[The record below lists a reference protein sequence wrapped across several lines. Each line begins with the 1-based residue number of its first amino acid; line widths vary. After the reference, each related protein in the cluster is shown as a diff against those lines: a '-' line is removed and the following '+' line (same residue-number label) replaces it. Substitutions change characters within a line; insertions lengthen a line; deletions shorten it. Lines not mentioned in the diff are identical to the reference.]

1 MNFILNTKLL
11 NNNNYDNYD
20 DIKKYYDNYLAKV
33 RNMKCNCI
41 EERLDI
47 TDEFIF
53 EYMNDTN
60 KILNDNSYQLYS
72 DDNYNK
78 MSILKNSLLTENESM
93 DIILTINFENNI
105 TNNFD
110 KYLKFLNKI
119 INDTYINWVKKIK
132 INCSES
138 DYDKYL
144 QLIASVYGLFK
155 SKSIKLVSCN
165 INYNYGFDKL
175 IKNNLLQYIDE
186 VSIINIPRQYDENL
200 KFYLEYT
207 FSDKEIYCLYDETSI
222 NRDKKYYYDLI
233 SILKLNNLN
242 INPVINYDGKLVNV
256 NFDSVN
262 YTYIKFIMNEIN
274 DYTISDSIREFNN
287 INIDCIQFTNNYN
300 EIISIIWDNSA
311 TIGKVEIGQKR
322 NEFYKTISNDKFLK
336 ISNSYY
342 FNNYDGYQII
352 VLKQKNSLNSIDINL
367 LNKQLFDKFIINDM
381 TREEM
386 LSSLSDEFNT
396 DIFNLNLNRLIESF
410 SYTVSNAKA
419 NLKTI
424 YENSYL
430 ESVTEEAIYNNF
442 GIFTTYEKKPTQT
455 FEQYKNII
463 KKLIKSILHCYNTDN
478 MIDLLDTIVNYD
490 YIYNNGTKNANINL
504 TELYSEATT
513 DYERLV
519 YNNRLEVNLE
529 SITNSDP
536 KKLEVYKNDILEV
549 VDIIKPAHVIVDV
562 VISYSCEEDFKE
574 WFKEK
579 NNLSFNESDEFE
591 LQYTLQSLDNN
602 YSSLETMFM
611 TFGDNGRN
619 KGSLI
624 FSPDLISELD
634 TENDEYDLY
643 PIGIKNRIIESEFS
657 LIKN

>member
-1 MNFILNTKLL
+1 MDFILNTKLL
-11 NNNNYDNYD
+11 NNNDYDNYD
-20 DIKKYYDNYLAKV
+20 DIKKYYDNYLTKV

-53 EYMNDTN
+53 EYMNNTS
-60 KILNDNSYQLYS
+60 KIFNGNNYQLYS
-72 DDNYNK
+72 SDNYNK
-78 MSILKNSLLTENESM
+78 MSILKNSLLTENEPM

-119 INDTYINWVKKIK
+119 INDTYINWIKKIK
-132 INCSES
+132 INCSEN

-144 QLIASVYGLFK
+144 QLIANIYDLFRN
-155 SKSIKLVSCN
+155 KSIKLISCN
-165 INYNYGFDKL
+165 IDYNYGFDKL
-175 IKNNLLQYIDE
+175 IKNNLLQYVDE
-186 VSIINIPRQYDENL
+186 ISIINIPRQYDENL

-207 FSDKEIYCLYDETSI
+207 FPDKEIYCLYDETDI
-222 NRDKKYYYDLI
+222 NRDKKYYYDLV

-242 INPVINYDGKLVNV
+242 INPVINYNGKLINI
-256 NFDSVN
+256 NSDSIN
-262 YTYIKFIMNEIN
+262 YTYIKFIMDEIN
-274 DYTISDSIREFNN
+274 GYTISGSTREFNN

-300 EIISIIWDNSA
+300 EIISIIWDNST

-367 LNKQLFDKFIINDM
+367 LNKRLFDNFIINDI

-386 LSSLSDEFNT
+386 LNTLSDEFNT

-424 YENSYL
+424 YENGYL

-442 GIFTTYEKKPTQT
+442 GVFTTYRKKPTQT

-463 KKLIKSILHCYNTDN
+463 KKLIKSILYCYNTDN
-478 MIDLLDTIVNYD
+478 IIDLLDTIVNYD
-490 YIYNNGTKNANINL
+490 YVYNNGIKNANINL

-519 YNNRLEVNLE
+519 YNNRLEINLE
-529 SITNSDP
+529 SITNNDP

-549 VDIIKPAHVIVDV
+549 MDIIKPAHVIVDV

-602 YSSLETMFM
+602 YNSLETMFM

-634 TENDEYDLY
+634 TENNEYDLY
-643 PIGIKNRIIESEFS
+643 PIGIRNRIIESEFS
-657 LIKN
+657 LTKN

>member
-300 EIISIIWDNSA
+300 EIISIILDNSA

>member
-20 DIKKYYDNYLAKV
+20 DMKKYYDNYLAKV

-47 TDEFIF
+47 TDKFIF
-53 EYMNDTN
+53 EYMNDTK
-60 KILNDNSYQLYS
+60 KIFNDNSYQLYS
-72 DDNYNK
+72 NDNYNK
-78 MSILKNSLLTENESM
+78 MSILKNSLLTENKSM
-93 DIILTINFENNI
+93 DIILTINFENDI

-119 INDTYINWVKKIK
+119 INDNYINWIKKIK
-132 INCSES
+132 INCAES

-144 QLIASVYGLFK
+144 QLIANVYSLFK

-165 INYNYGFDKL
+165 IDYNYGFDKL

-207 FSDKEIYCLYDETSI
+207 FSDKEIYCLYDETGIS
-222 NRDKKYYYDLI
+222 RDKKYYYDLI

-256 NFDSVN
+256 NSDSAD
-262 YTYIKFIMNEIN
+262 YTYIKFIMNEI
-274 DYTISDSIREFNN
+274 DGYTISDFTREFNN
-287 INIDCIQFTNNYN
+287 INVDSVQFTNNYN
-300 EIISIIWDNSA
+300 EIITIIWDNSA
-311 TIGKVEIGQKR
+311 TIGKIEIGQKR

-367 LNKQLFDKFIINDM
+367 LNNQLFNKFIINDM

-386 LSSLSDEFNT
+386 LNALSDEFNT
-396 DIFNLNLNRLIESF
+396 DVFNLNLNRLIESF

-424 YENSYL
+424 YENGYL

-442 GIFTTYEKKPTQT
+442 GVFTTYEKKPTQT

-490 YIYNNGTKNANINL
+490 YIYNNGAKNANINI
-504 TELYSEATT
+504 TELYSEAVT

-519 YNNRLEVNLE
+519 YNNRLEINLE

-536 KKLEVYKNDILEV
+536 KKLEVYKKDILEV
-549 VDIIKPAHVIVDV
+549 IDIIKPAHVIVDV

-643 PIGIKNRIIESEFS
+643 PIGIRSRIIESEFS
-657 LIKN
+657 LTKN

>member
-20 DIKKYYDNYLAKV
+20 DMKKYYDNYLAKV

-47 TDEFIF
+47 TDKFIF
-53 EYMNDTN
+53 EYMNDTK
-60 KILNDNSYQLYS
+60 KIFNDNSYQLYS
-72 DDNYNK
+72 NDNYNK
-78 MSILKNSLLTENESM
+78 MSILKNSLLTENKSM
-93 DIILTINFENNI
+93 DIILTINFENDI

-119 INDTYINWVKKIK
+119 INDNYINWIKKIK
-132 INCSES
+132 INCAES

-144 QLIASVYGLFK
+144 QLIANVYSLFK

-165 INYNYGFDKL
+165 IDYNYGFDKL

-207 FSDKEIYCLYDETSI
+207 FSDKEIYCLYDETGIS
-222 NRDKKYYYDLI
+222 RDKKYYYDLI

-256 NFDSVN
+256 NSDSAN
-262 YTYIKFIMNEIN
+262 YTYIKFIMNEI
-274 DYTISDSIREFNN
+274 DGYTISDFTREFNN
-287 INIDCIQFTNNYN
+287 INVDSVQFTNNYN
-300 EIISIIWDNSA
+300 EIITIIWDNSA
-311 TIGKVEIGQKR
+311 TIGKIEIGQKR

-367 LNKQLFDKFIINDM
+367 LNNQLFNKFIINDM

-386 LSSLSDEFNT
+386 LNALSDEFNT
-396 DIFNLNLNRLIESF
+396 DVFNLNLNRLIESF

-424 YENSYL
+424 YENGYL

-442 GIFTTYEKKPTQT
+442 GVFTTYEKKPTQT

-490 YIYNNGTKNANINL
+490 YIYNNGAKNANINI
-504 TELYSEATT
+504 TELYSEAVT

-519 YNNRLEVNLE
+519 YNNRLEINLE

-536 KKLEVYKNDILEV
+536 KKLEVYKKDILEV
-549 VDIIKPAHVIVDV
+549 IDIIKPAHVIVDV

-643 PIGIKNRIIESEFS
+643 PIGIRSRIIESEFS
-657 LIKN
+657 LTKN